1 MAVETPQDHEV
12 GLAHDV
18 ENAVR
23 KLAKE
28 RPPDF
33 AMHRR
38 VRERVTLDG
47 LEAFIERLQELV
59 TKLVT
64 SLPVSR
70 MSVADVGLDG
80 VTEPEIHFF
89 RFSSSRT

>member
-1 MAVETPQDHEV
+1 METPQDHQV
-12 GLAHDV
+12 GLNHDV

-23 KLAKE
+23 KLAQE
-28 RPPDF
+28 GPPDF

-64 SLPVSR
+64 SLPVPGVR
-70 MSVADVGLDG
+70 VADVGLGG
-80 VTEPEIHFF
+80 VTQPEIHFL